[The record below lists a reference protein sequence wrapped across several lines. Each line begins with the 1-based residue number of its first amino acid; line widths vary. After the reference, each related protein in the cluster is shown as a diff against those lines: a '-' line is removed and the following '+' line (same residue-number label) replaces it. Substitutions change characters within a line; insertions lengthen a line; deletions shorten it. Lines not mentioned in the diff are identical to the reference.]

1 VRASSGCLSRLA
13 YGGPGGGESE
23 RERVVPEVAT
33 WSCPTCRR
41 DIATAFCP
49 RCGETAVDGR
59 DLTSR
64 GLARQ
69 AFETFVAV
77 DGKLMRSFR
86 MLLLR
91 PGELSLAYV
100 RGQRV
105 AFTGPFRVFLFAN
118 MLFFAAQSLT
128 DASVVGTSL
137 QSHLHEQDW
146 SGIAQRLVARRL
158 VALRTT
164 LELYGP
170 AFDHAVVLN
179 AKSLIIL
186 MVLPFT
192 GALAL
197 TFLPARR
204 PFVAHAVFALH
215 FYAFLMLV
223 LCALL
228 FAEGASAWLGGVETS
243 GLDKPLFAL
252 LLAGST
258 VYLYLA
264 TGVAY
269 EARGWTHG
277 AKAVMLTLVVGA
289 MISVYRFAIFLITL
303 YTTA

>member
-1 VRASSGCLSRLA
+1 M
-13 YGGPGGGESE
+13 
-23 RERVVPEVAT
+23 PEAAT

-49 RCGETAVDGR
+49 SCGETAVDRR
-59 DLTSR
+59 DLTLR

-86 MLLLR
+86 MLLRR
-91 PGELSLAYV
+91 PGALSLAYV

-146 SGIAQRLVARRL
+146 SGIAQRLVASRL
-158 VALRTT
+158 AELRTT
-164 LELYGP
+164 LELYAP
-170 AFDHAVVLN
+170 AFDRAVVLN

-192 GALAL
+192 GALTL
-197 TFLPARR
+197 TFLRGAQALCRACGLRTSFLCLPDARALCAALRRGRQRLAGRGGNARSRQAALRAAAGGERGLSLSRDRSRLRGARLGACARR
-204 PFVAHAVFALH
+204 R
-215 FYAFLMLV
+215 
-223 LCALL
+223 
-228 FAEGASAWLGGVETS
+228 W
-243 GLDKPLFAL
+243 
-252 LLAGST
+252 
-258 VYLYLA
+258 
-264 TGVAY
+264 
-269 EARGWTHG
+269 R
-277 AKAVMLTLVVGA
+277 
-289 MISVYRFAIFLITL
+289 
-303 YTTA
+303 

>member
-1 VRASSGCLSRLA
+1 
-13 YGGPGGGESE
+13 
-23 RERVVPEVAT
+23 VPEAAT
-33 WSCPTCRR
+33 WNCPTCRR
-41 DIATAFCP
+41 DIGTAFCP
-49 RCGETAVDGR
+49 SCGETAVDRR
-59 DLTSR
+59 DLTLR

-69 AFETFVAV
+69 AFEIFFAV

-86 MLLLR
+86 LLLR
-91 PGELSLAYV
+91 RPGALSLAYV

-146 SGIAQRLVARRL
+146 SGVAQRLVASRL
-158 VALRTT
+158 AELRTT
-164 LELYGP
+164 LELYAP
-170 AFDHAVVLN
+170 KFDRAVVLN

-197 TFLPARR
+197 AFLRARR

-223 LCALL
+223 LCSLL
-228 FAEGASAWLGGVETS
+228 FAEGASAWLGGAGTRD
-243 GLDKPLFAL
+243 LDKPLFAL
-252 LLAGST
+252 LLVGSA

-264 TGVAY
+264 TGIAY
-269 EARGWTHG
+269 GARGWAHG
-277 AKAVMLTLVVGA
+277 AKAVALTLVVGA

>member
-1 VRASSGCLSRLA
+1 M
-13 YGGPGGGESE
+13 
-23 RERVVPEVAT
+23 PEAAT

-49 RCGETAVDGR
+49 SCGETAVDRR
-59 DLTSR
+59 DLTLR

-86 MLLLR
+86 MLLRR
-91 PGELSLAYV
+91 PGALSLAYV

-158 VALRTT
+158 VELRTT
-164 LELYGP
+164 LELYAP
-170 AFDHAVVLN
+170 AFDRAVVLN

-228 FAEGASAWLGGVETS
+228 FAEGASAWLGGVGTS
-243 GLDKPLFAL
+243 DLDKPLFAL

-269 EARGWTHG
+269 EARGWAHG
-277 AKAVMLTLVVGA
+277 AKAVLLTLVVGA

>member
-1 VRASSGCLSRLA
+1 M
-13 YGGPGGGESE
+13 
-23 RERVVPEVAT
+23 PEAAT

-49 RCGETAVDGR
+49 SCGETAVDWR
-59 DLTSR
+59 DLTLR

-69 AFETFVAV
+69 AFETFIAV

-86 MLLLR
+86 LLLR
-91 PGELSLAYV
+91 RPGALSLAYV

-146 SGIAQRLVARRL
+146 SGIAQRLVAARL
-158 VALRTT
+158 TELRTT
-164 LELYGP
+164 IDLYAP
-170 AFDHAVVLN
+170 AFDRAVVLN

-204 PFVAHAVFALH
+204 PFVAHVVFALH
-215 FYAFLMLV
+215 FYAFLMLA

-228 FAEGASAWLGGVETS
+228 FAEGASAWLGGAGTRD
-243 GLDKPLFAL
+243 LDKPLFAL
-252 LLAGST
+252 LLAASAI
-258 VYLYLA
+258 YLYVA

-269 EARGWTHG
+269 GARGWAHG
-277 AKAVMLTLVVGA
+277 AKALALALVVGA